1 METVAENQKQSKHTP
16 GPWEYFEQR
25 HWRGEKMYGC
35 VRGGGMVIV
44 NGCAPG
50 GTEEDNAN
58 ARLIAAAP
66 ELLAALELALTT
78 LSSVACNESD
88 EIDNVKTE
96 IANAINKAKGE

>member
-1 METVAENQKQSKHTP
+1 MKNEKSKHTP
-16 GPWEYFEQR
+16 GPWS
-25 HWRGEKMYGC
+25 
-35 VRGGGMVIV
+35 V
-44 NGCAPG
+44 NDIYPHQVGAYLQGKPG
-50 GTEEDNAN
+50 RFVCETINHAAGNCCHTEEDRSN

>member
-1 METVAENQKQSKHTP
+1 MKNENAKHTP
-16 GPWEYFEQR
+16 GPWMVKGNNTAVWSGGKFITRTEYDA
-25 HWRGEKMYGC
+25 YSNC
-35 VRGGGMVIV
+35 V
-44 NGCAPG
+44 NSKNEA
-50 GTEEDNAN
+50 EAN
-58 ARLIAAAP
+58 AHLIATAP

>member
-1 METVAENQKQSKHTP
+1 MKNENAKHTP
-16 GPWEYFEQR
+16 GPWSVRRESAGRSGITGREYFDHVIEPLNINAER
-25 HWRGEKMYGC
+25 TGGEFS
-35 VRGGGMVIV
+35 
-44 NGCAPG
+44 
-50 GTEEDNAN
+50 TN